1 MKSTSQHFTQMTTL
15 QFTARTILLWS
26 LWLAPMASAKA
37 EQVTRQGQAPAAAPT
52 TQTQTQSPQRLGVR
66 SLPEPQSTPSQSLA
80 QLQDLLRRASSPTP
94 LRVEEVESLI
104 EASHSVFQDVL
115 KEELKAHKEL
125 RSETAKQLAEFT
137 ARMIPRDPNGTVVD
151 NLLLV
156 MSNKRA
162 AVSVEREIRTLPTAL
177 RDPLERELKLARE
190 AQNLDGN

>member
-1 MKSTSQHFTQMTTL
+1 MNSTSQHFTQLTTL
-15 QFTARTILLWS
+15 QLTARTILLCS

-37 EQVTRQGQAPAAAPT
+37 EQVTRQGQAPAAGPA

-104 EASHSVFQDVL
+104 EASHRLFQDVL
-115 KEELKAHKEL
+115 KEELKVHKAL

-156 MSNKRA
+156 MNNERA
-162 AVSVEREIRTLPTAL
+162 GVAVEREIRTLPTAL
-177 RDPLERELKLARE
+177 RDPLERELTLARE